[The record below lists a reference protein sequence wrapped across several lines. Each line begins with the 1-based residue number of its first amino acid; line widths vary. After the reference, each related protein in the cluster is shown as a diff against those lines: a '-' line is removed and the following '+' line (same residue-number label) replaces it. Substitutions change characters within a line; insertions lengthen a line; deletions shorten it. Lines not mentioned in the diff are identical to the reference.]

1 MSPEIPGIEGVDNL
15 ISDTLSYLDNLVSQS
30 NKFIVL
36 DFNGQC
42 HEKFVMAEIYTF

>member
-15 ISDTLSYLDNLVSQS
+15 ISDTLNYLDNLVSQS
-30 NKFIVL
+30 KIFIVL

-42 HEKFVMAEIYTF
+42 HEKLVMAQLYTF